1 MKKRVNIV
9 LIVVAAVVAGAVGAW
24 FFMPSAAEVAAEHL
38 GKEQRI
44 SKTFRSGSVKKITEI
59 SVKRDG
65 DRNSIRIVES
75 ESGRPEVM
83 RDADIDEEESLSEV
97 QKSVLR
103 EIQRALDAD
112 DVKAL
117 RKALMRFTASKA
129 KGGLGGYEN
138 VPRVIRA
145 AAVQS
150 LGWFGRD
157 AVVDM
162 IDFMADADEEIAED
176 AFDQFEQALMDCTMG
191 DRERSSLVKAV
202 SKALSD
208 DDRIN
213 TVLSALTEMRSSVKV
228 ETAIAILTDGSDRSK
243 AVLQEQMEFYFDDGV
258 QTVDDLNKWLA
269 ENPDDP
275 GDEEFYGGDKGE
287 E

>member
-145 AAVQS
+145 AAVQ
-150 LGWFGRD
+150 G
-157 AVVDM
+157 
-162 IDFMADADEEIAED
+162 
-176 AFDQFEQALMDCTMG
+176 T
-191 DRERSSLVKAV
+191 
-202 SKALSD
+202 
-208 DDRIN
+208 
-213 TVLSALTEMRSSVKV
+213 
-228 ETAIAILTDGSDRSK
+228 
-243 AVLQEQMEFYFDDGV
+243 
-258 QTVDDLNKWLA
+258 
-269 ENPDDP
+269 
-275 GDEEFYGGDKGE
+275 
-287 E
+287 